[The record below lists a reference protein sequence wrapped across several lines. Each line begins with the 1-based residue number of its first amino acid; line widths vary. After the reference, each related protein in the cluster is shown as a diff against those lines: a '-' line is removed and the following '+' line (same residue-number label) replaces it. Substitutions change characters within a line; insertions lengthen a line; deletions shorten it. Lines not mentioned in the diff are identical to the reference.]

1 SASAVTACWFR
12 DDIAIASRWYG
23 EANREFRDN
32 GVYVALRGLGIQAEP
47 MGDHNDITFIFE
59 RGMAHSILYLSGATP
74 LPKRATVPR

>member
-1 SASAVTACWFR
+1 
-12 DDIAIASRWYG
+12 
-23 EANREFRDN
+23 
-32 GVYVALRGLGIQAEP
+32 